1 MKTRRLAA
9 LVLSAVVVAWT
20 PQIQSAETQNPQIE
34 RQTFLDTDGKAIRDA
49 QVEKIP
55 YMLVVGDRESDT
67 DTVSVRHRSG
77 EDLGSMPINTIIGKI
92 ADEAKVKG

>member
-1 MKTRRLAA
+1 
-9 LVLSAVVVAWT
+9 
-20 PQIQSAETQNPQIE
+20 
-34 RQTFLDTDGKAIRDA
+34 
-49 QVEKIP
+49 
-55 YMLVVGDRESDT
+55 MLVVGDRESDT